1 MASQIGAP
9 DATYG
14 FIGLGN
20 MGFGMAKNVRQKIP
34 SSSKMIV
41 CELVTSQRDEFCK
54 TVEGDIETA
63 ETPKELAEKCDI
75 IISSLPNGKA
85 VKIVYLDSSTGILA
99 GCSKDSQ
106 KLVLETSTIEASTSL
121 EVRKAVE
128 EALPSSE
135 FLDAPVSGG
144 IPPAHAGTL
153 TFMVGGS
160 KDVFEKAK
168 PVMATMGKSENLILC
183 GGPGAG
189 LATKQINNYIAY
201 CSYVALCEG
210 MNTGLKF
217 GLDPKT
223 LNDVINASSGQC
235 WNSLHMNPVKGV
247 IPNSSASRDF
257 KPGFTVE
264 LAQGV
269 TRQMTKLMEEVG
281 AKSMFGPVM
290 DDIWARAVEN
300 PLCKAQESRSIYRLF
315 SEDNGQHLGK
325 VKIE

>member
-1 MASQIGAP
+1 MGSTAGPP

-41 CELVTSQRDEFCK
+41 CELNKSARDEFCN
-54 TVEGDIETA
+54 TIEGTLETA
-63 ETPKELAEKCDI
+63 ESPKEIAEKCDI
-75 IISSLPNGKA
+75 IISSLPNAKA
-85 VKIVYLDSSTGILA
+85 VEIVYLDPSTGLLA
-99 GCSKDSQ
+99 GCSKDSK
-106 KLVLETSTIEASTSL
+106 KLFLETSTIEATASL
-121 EVRKAVE
+121 GVLKKVQEAV
-128 EALPSSE
+128 PSAE

-153 TFMVGGS
+153 TFMVGGPE
-160 KDVFEKAK
+160 DVFEKAK
-168 PVMATMGKSENLILC
+168 PIMSTMGKAENLILC
-183 GGPGAG
+183 GGSGAG

-223 LNDVINASSGQC
+223 LNNVINASSGQC
-235 WNSLHMNPVKGV
+235 WNSIHMNPVKGV
-247 IPNSSASRDF
+247 CANSSASRDF
-257 KPGFTVE
+257 KGGFKVE

-290 DDIWARAVEN
+290 DDIWARAVES
-300 PLCKAQESRSIYRLF
+300 PMCREQESRSIFRLF
-315 SEDNGQHLGK
+315 AEENGSSLGK
-325 VKIE
+325 VKVE